1 MDAAHPVTQVE
12 PKLMPPRASYEFAAL
27 CRILEYEL
35 EVRPLLASVRE
46 SKGKIK
52 AIRDRYREIFLDS
65 MYIKPG
71 MQHVLEGLAKTMAR
85 NKEKHCNLFGNRKMQ
100 RSYEMVIFAAKR
112 KTVLELV
119 RTRESMPRASEPDSD
134 TTRSD
139 DEDYGFLSNN
149 TIWMH

>member
-1 MDAAHPVTQVE
+1 MNAARPVTRVE
-12 PKLMPPRASYEFAAL
+12 PKLMPPRGSYELAAL
-27 CRILEYEL
+27 FRIYEYEL
-35 EVRPLLASVRE
+35 EVRKILESVRE
-46 SKGKIK
+46 SKGTIK
-52 AIRDRYREIFLDS
+52 AIRDRYRYIFLDS

-85 NKEKHCNLFGNRKMQ
+85 NKGKHGNAFGNRRM
-100 RSYEMVIFAAKR
+100 RRDYRRVVLESKR
-112 KTVLELV
+112 KKVLERV
-119 RTRESMPRASEPDSD
+119 RIRESMPRASEPDSD